1 MKCKDIIR
9 MLEELA
15 PPSYACGWDNPGLIC
30 GRKEKEVKKVLVALD
45 ATKKAVDKA
54 VEIGA
59 DMIVTHHPMIFS
71 AMKQIN
77 DDSFIGDKVLTMAE
91 HGICCYAMHTNY
103 DIAGGMAEICGA
115 KMELVNPEPFEVMGE
130 MDDRPVGIGQVGSL
144 PEKMTLSQC
153 AAKVKEAFGLSSVL
167 VFGELDRVVEIAAV
181 SPGSG
186 RSMIK
191 EADKKRVDVLITGDI
206 GHHEGLDSMDMGFA
220 VIEAGHYGLEQVFI
234 GHLCEYIEAQ
244 GEDVEAVPFYEG
256 MPYQVL

>member
-30 GRKEKEVKKVLVALD
+30 GRKEKEVKKILVALD
-45 ATKKAVDKA
+45 ATKKAVEKA
-54 VEIGA
+54 VETGA
-59 DMIVTHHPMIFS
+59 DMIVTHHPMVFS
-71 AMKQIN
+71 AIKQIN
-77 DDSFIGDKVLTMAE
+77 DDSFIGDKILTMAE

-115 KMELVNPEPFEVMGE
+115 KMGLVNPEPFEVTGE
-130 MDDRPVGIGQVGSL
+130 IDGRLVGIGQVGKL
-144 PEKMTLSQC
+144 PEKMTLAEC
-153 AAKVKEAFGLSSVL
+153 ARKVKQAFGLSNVL
-167 VFGELDRVVEIAAV
+167 VFGELDRQVEYAAV

-186 RSMIK
+186 RSMLK
-191 EADKKRVDVLITGDI
+191 EADKKKVDVLITGDI

-234 GHLCEYIEAQ
+234 GHLCEY
-244 GEDVEAVPFYEG
+244 VETQMEGIQAIPYFEG
-256 MPYQVL
+256 MPYQVI

>member
-1 MKCKDIIR
+1 MKCKDIIK

-30 GRKEKEVKKVLVALD
+30 GRKEKEVRKILVALD
-45 ATKKAVDKA
+45 ATNKAVDKA

-59 DMIVTHHPMIFS
+59 DMILTHHPMIFS

-77 DDSFIGDKVLTMAE
+77 DDSFIGHKVLTMAE
-91 HGICCYAMHTNY
+91 RGICCYAMHTNY

-115 KMELVNPEPFEVMGE
+115 KMGLMNPEPFEVMGE
-130 MDDRPVGIGQVGSL
+130 LEDRPVGIGQVGRL
-144 PEKMTLSQC
+144 PEKMTLAQC
-153 AAKVKEAFGLSSVL
+153 AAKVKEAFGLSNVL
-167 VFGELDRVVEIAAV
+167 VFGDLDRMVEFAAV

-191 EADKKRVDVLITGDI
+191 EADKKKVDVLITGDI

-234 GHLCEYIEAQ
+234 GHLCEYIESF
-244 GEDVEAVPFYEG
+244 GEGLEAVPFFEG

>member
-30 GRKEKEVKKVLVALD
+30 GRREKEVKKILVALD

-71 AMKQIN
+71 AMKQVN
-77 DDSFIGDKVLTMAE
+77 DQSFIGDKVLTMAE

-115 KMELVNPEPFEVMGE
+115 KMGLKNPEPFEVMGE
-130 MDDRPVGIGQVGSL
+130 MDDRLVGIGQVGNL
-144 PEKMTLSQC
+144 PQKMTLTEC
-153 AAKVKEAFGLSSVL
+153 AKKVKEAFGLSNVL
-167 VFGELDRVVEIAAV
+167 VFGDLDRMVEYAAI

-191 EADKKRVDVLITGDI
+191 EADKKKVDVLITGDI

-234 GHLCEYIEAQ
+234 PHLCEYIE
-244 GEDVEAVPFYEG
+244 ERMDHVEAAAFFEG
-256 MPYQVL
+256 MPYQVI

>member
-1 MKCKDIIR
+1 
-9 MLEELA
+9 
-15 PPSYACGWDNPGLIC
+15 
-30 GRKEKEVKKVLVALD
+30 
-45 ATKKAVDKA
+45 
-54 VEIGA
+54 
-59 DMIVTHHPMIFS
+59 MIFS
-71 AMKQIN
+71 AMKQVN

-115 KMELVNPEPFEVMGE
+115 KMGLVNPEPFEVMGE
-130 MDDRPVGIGQVGSL
+130 MEDRLVGIGQVGCLS
-144 PEKMTLSQC
+144 EKMTLAQC
-153 AAKVKEAFGLSSVL
+153 AAKVKEAFGLSNVL
-167 VFGELDRVVEIAAV
+167 VFGDLDQIVEYAAV

-191 EADKKRVDVLITGDI
+191 EADKKKVDVLITGDI

-234 GHLCEYIEAQ
+234 SHLCEYIEEKA
-244 GEDVEAVPFYEG
+244 DSVEAVPFFEG

>member
-30 GRKEKEVKKVLVALD
+30 GRKEKDVKKVLVALD
-45 ATKKAVDKA
+45 ATKKAVEKA
-54 VEIGA
+54 VELGV
-59 DMIVTHHPMIFS
+59 DMIITHHPMIFS
-71 AMKQIN
+71 AIKQVN

-91 HGICCYAMHTNY
+91 NGICCYAMHTNY

-115 KMELVNPEPFEVMGE
+115 KMELLNPEPFEVTGE
-130 MDDRPVGIGQVGSL
+130 MDDRLVGIGQVGRL
-144 PEKMTLSQC
+144 PEAMTLAEC
-153 AAKVKEAFGLSSVL
+153 ARKVKAAFGLSNVL
-167 VFGELDRVVEIAAV
+167 VFGDLNRQVEVAAV

-186 RSMIK
+186 RSMLK
-191 EADKKRVDVLITGDI
+191 EADKKNVDVLITGDI

-234 GHLCEYIEAQ
+234 GHLCEYIESKTS
-244 GEDVEAVPFYEG
+244 DVKAVPYFEG

>member
-45 ATKKAVDKA
+45 ATKKAVEKA
-54 VEIGA
+54 VELGV
-59 DMIVTHHPMIFS
+59 DMIITHHPMIFS
-71 AMKQIN
+71 AIKQVN

-91 HGICCYAMHTNY
+91 NGICCYAMHTNY

-115 KMELVNPEPFEVMGE
+115 KMGLLNPEPFEVTGE
-130 MDDRPVGIGQVGSL
+130 MDDRLVGIGQVGQL
-144 PEKMTLSQC
+144 PEAMTLADC
-153 AAKVKEAFGLSSVL
+153 ARKVKEAFGLSNVL
-167 VFGELDRVVEIAAV
+167 VFGDPKRQVDVAAV

-186 RSMIK
+186 RSMLK
-191 EADKKRVDVLITGDI
+191 EADKKKVDVLITGDI

-234 GHLCEYIEAQ
+234 GHLCEYIESKNS
-244 GEDVEAVPFYEG
+244 DVEAVPYYEG

>member
-1 MKCKDIIR
+1 MKCKDIITL
-9 MLEELA
+9 LEELA

-30 GRKEKEVKKVLVALD
+30 GRREKEVKKIVVALD
-45 ATKKAVDKA
+45 ATKKAIEKA
-54 VEIGA
+54 VEEGA

-71 AMKQIN
+71 SIKQVN

-91 HGICCYAMHTNY
+91 NGICCYAMHTNY

-115 KMELVNPEPFEVMGE
+115 RIGLMNPQPFEVTGE
-130 MDDRPVGIGQVGSL
+130 MDDRLVGIGQVGTL
-144 PEKMTLSQC
+144 PEKVTLSEC
-153 AAKVKEAFGLSSVL
+153 ADRVKKAFGLPNVL
-167 VFGELDRVVEIAAV
+167 VFGDFDRQVQYVAV

-186 RSMIK
+186 RSMLK

-234 GHLCEYIEAQ
+234 GHLCEYIEKKAD
-244 GEDVEAVPFYEG
+244 GILAIPYYEG
-256 MPYQVL
+256 IPYRVK